1 MKLKDY
7 DMSINVLDA
16 EMASILERMEGLDP
30 TTDEYRKAAEALKA
44 IQESKQIE
52 VRNKSE
58 HLSGKIPGWAVTIGT
73 SIFGAFVAT
82 VFGKKVLNIELDG
95 NGVISSQAIN
105 VWDKVIRKF

>member
-7 DMSINVLDA
+7 DLSINVLDA

-30 TTDEYRKAAEALKA
+30 TSDEYRKAAESLKV

-58 HLSGKIPGWAVTIGT
+58 HLSGKIPGWAVAIGT
-73 SIFGAFVAT
+73 T
-82 VFGKKVLNIELDG
+82 VFGTLSAIFFGRKVLNIELEDG
-95 NGVISSQAIN
+95 VVSSQAIN
-105 VWDKVIRKF
+105 VFDKVIRKF